1 MELKDY
7 ADFLV
12 KSICKEKDLVK
23 VSQYESEEEG
33 IILDVLIP
41 ENEMGAV
48 IGKDGRNAKAIR
60 TLLNAYAY
68 IHELGKI
75 KVNIDSF

>member
-23 VSQYESEEEG
+23 VSQYESKEEG

>member
-48 IGKDGRNAKAIR
+48 IGKDGRNAKAIL